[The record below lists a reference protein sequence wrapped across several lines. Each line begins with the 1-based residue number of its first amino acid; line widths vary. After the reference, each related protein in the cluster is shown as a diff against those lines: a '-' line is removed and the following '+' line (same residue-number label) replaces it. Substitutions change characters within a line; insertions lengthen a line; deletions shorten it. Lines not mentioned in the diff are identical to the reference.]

1 MVPILPPLPLV
12 EPTESKSMGDTVVI
26 ITANGDLILEIE
38 DTLTKVG
45 ICYRVSSTVLKK
57 SSTYFVNL
65 LDPQKF
71 SEGVRVHRELA
82 ELRTKHS
89 DISVVPTSL
98 LPRVLIS
105 DVGDFPRGISNEFI
119 LTYFFKILHLT
130 NERPHRNPS
139 STSMALLAVVADR
152 FDAAKSIVSYVKEAK
167 APHNQV
173 TKEETWRQKVLT
185 GYLLNIDDSAKRLSN
200 QLILAGSEKWTQEKQ
215 DSVTYGEPLWWHL
228 PGDIEGMSLQ
238 Q

>member
-1 MVPILPPLPLV
+1 MVPTLPLV
-12 EPTESKSMGDTVVI
+12 EPTENKSMGDTVVI
-26 ITANGDLILEIE
+26 ITVNGDLLLEIE

-45 ICYRVSSTVLKK
+45 ICYRVSSRVLKE

-82 ELRTKHS
+82 ELHTKHS
-89 DISVVPTSL
+89 DISVVPASS

-105 DVGDFPRGISNEFI
+105 DVGDFPRGTSNEFI

-152 FDAAKSIVSYVKEAK
+152 FDATKAIASYVKEAK

-173 TKEETWRQKVLT
+173 MKEETCRQRLLT
-185 GYLLNIDDSAKRLSN
+185 GYLLTIDDSAKRWSN
-200 QLILAGSEKWTQEKQ
+200 QLILAGSERWTQDYQE
-215 DSVTYGEPLWWHL
+215 SVTHGEPLWWHL
-228 PGDIEGMSLQ
+228 PGDIEGMSL
-238 Q
+238 